1 MQFGIER
8 SGNCSGNNVN
18 RNEKSGLLAIK
29 KAGKPAFVLKML
41 DLVIQQTQYLTLLL
55 IGLRLVT

>member
-29 KAGKPAFVLKML
+29 KAALGVYSKNNVYSH
-41 DLVIQQTQYLTLLL
+41 VSE
-55 IGLRLVT
+55 